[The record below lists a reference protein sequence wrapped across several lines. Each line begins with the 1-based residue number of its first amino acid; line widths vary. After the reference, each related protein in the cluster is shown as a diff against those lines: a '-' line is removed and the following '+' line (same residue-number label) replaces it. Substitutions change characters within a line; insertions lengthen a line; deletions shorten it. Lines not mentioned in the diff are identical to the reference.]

1 MASLETT
8 NPSIISSRLQTML
21 ANEELI
27 GVKSAFYPRL
37 SIGANSEYSKKYS
50 NLNASYIGDESL
62 VNSSGFANSLS
73 LKLNYELYKFNA
85 TSLNVE
91 ASKEKIR
98 SLNYKECD
106 IVNEAKLKLL
116 EIYHKILDYR
126 EKIDLYNKLK
136 EVYKEIYELS
146 KRLYEA
152 GDIQKT
158 LLANRAIELVEVD
171 DILINLKKQSEELLS
186 EISNLSGIDIKSS
199 DELDA
204 LPGAN
209 LNSFNS
215 YNSLNLDLNSPLS
228 LEAKSLNKNL
238 NDHNSSSLDSS
249 LNLDMSL
256 STDSINS
263 NFKSAK
269 NINYSFPSFEQTAKA
284 KELNALIASKQLIYE
299 AKKKDYFPAV
309 YLYAKYDFY
318 GDDKDSLRRSVDDTQ
333 RNGYRIGLSISYN
346 LFDGFSRESE
356 IKSALI
362 GVSLA
367 KEQFE
372 EARREYEKDIRNLK
386 YDLNSAKDKIKTSL
400 DLKDNSSELLTMSK
414 RLNKSGEAEKLLV
427 YQSMIKHLENT
438 IKFNES
444 LLAKNMLDIKYELT
458 LTRANSC
465 KAL

>member
-1 MASLETT
+1 MISLETT

-62 VNSSGFANSLS
+62 VNSSGFASSLS

-126 EKIDLYNKLK
+126 EKIGLYNELK
-136 EVYKEIYELS
+136 EVYKDIYELS

-186 EISNLSGIDIKSS
+186 EISNLSGMDIKSS

-204 LPGAN
+204 LPSAN

-215 YNSLNLDLNSPLS
+215 S
-228 LEAKSLNKNL
+228 
-238 NDHNSSSLDSS
+238 
-249 LNLDMSL
+249 NLDMSL
-256 STDSINS
+256 NANSINS
-263 NFKSAK
+263 NFKSTK
-269 NINYSFPSFEQTAKA
+269 NTDYSFPSFEQTAKA

-299 AKKKDYFPAV
+299 SKKKDYFPAV

-318 GDDKDSLRRSVDDTQ
+318 GDDKDSLRRSIDDTQ

-362 GVSLA
+362 EVSLA
-367 KEQFE
+367 KEQLE

-386 YDLNSAKDKIKTSL
+386 YDLHSAKDKIKTSL

>member
-1 MASLETT
+1 MISLETT

-62 VNSSGFANSLS
+62 VNSSGFASSLS

-126 EKIDLYNKLK
+126 EKIGLYNKLK

-204 LPGAN
+204 LPSAN

-215 YNSLNLDLNSPLS
+215 YNSLNLDLNSPLY

-256 STDSINS
+256 STNS
-263 NFKSAK
+263 LNLNK
-269 NINYSFPSFEQTAKA
+269 NIDYSFPSFEQTAKA

-318 GDDKDSLRRSVDDTQ
+318 GDDKDSLRRSIDDTQ

-362 GVSLA
+362 EVSLA

-386 YDLNSAKDKIKTSL
+386 YDLHSAKDKIKTSL